1 MLGVAVDFV
10 FWGAVRVLKVFFR
23 GLDKFYGLRRNT
35 VEVGEC
41 RSAVGGGE
49 REKRKICLNLCLPQ
63 SITTIDSTF
72 NISLPSFQF
81 DFVRMPRQSTHQTT

>member
-10 FWGAVRVLKVFFR
+10 FWGAFRVLKVFFR

-41 RSAVGGGE
+41 RSAVGRGEGE
-49 REKRKICLNLCLPQ
+49 REKKDLPEFMPA
-63 SITTIDSTF
+63 SI
-72 NISLPSFQF
+72 NY
-81 DFVRMPRQSTHQTT
+81 HH

>member
-1 MLGVAVDFV
+1 MVGFAWRCCRFCFLG
-10 FWGAVRVLKVFFR
+10 GVRVLKGFFR

-49 REKRKICLNLCLPQ
+49 REKRKILPEFMPA
-63 SITTIDSTF
+63 SI
-72 NISLPSFQF
+72 NY
-81 DFVRMPRQSTHQTT
+81 HH

>member
-1 MLGVAVDFV
+1 MDDGVCLALLQILF
-10 FWGAVRVLKVFFR
+10 FGGVRVLKGFFR

-49 REKRKICLNLCLPQ
+49 REREKKDLPEFMPA
-63 SITTIDSTF
+63 SINYTTIDSTC
-72 NISLPSFQF
+72 NISLPFF
-81 DFVRMPRQSTHQTT
+81 

>member
-1 MLGVAVDFV
+1 MLGVAADFV
-10 FWGAVRVLKVFFR
+10 FLWGSSFEGFFR

-49 REKRKICLNLCLPQ
+49 REREKKDLPEFMPAL
-63 SITTIDSTF
+63 INYTTIDSTC
-72 NISLPSFQF
+72 NISLPFF
-81 DFVRMPRQSTHQTT
+81 